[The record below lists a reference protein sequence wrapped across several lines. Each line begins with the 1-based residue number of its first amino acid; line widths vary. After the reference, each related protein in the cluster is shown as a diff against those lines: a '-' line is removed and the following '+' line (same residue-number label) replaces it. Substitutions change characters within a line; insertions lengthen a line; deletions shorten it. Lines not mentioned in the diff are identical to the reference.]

1 MRDQSARSCSLSHTH
16 SFTLLSPPP
25 PRESALRYHLEHAS
39 LLGFSYP
46 GGLHIIVLLKFDL
59 KLASVCVSSRTGES
73 LIINQLQDLTL
84 VVVVVVTNADGRDAS
99 EGVLEAKPA

>member
-1 MRDQSARSCSLSHTH
+1 
-16 SFTLLSPPP
+16 
-25 PRESALRYHLEHAS
+25 LEHAS
-39 LLGFSYP
+39 LLVTFGDIWCLFVSFGPAPHIYQRGERVGEPGFSYP